1 MPEKFET
8 DRDGA
13 NARPLGAGMN
23 AFELKA
29 WFVREVLPL
38 EAALMQYL
46 QHNWRNQSDI
56 ADLRQ
61 DVYLRVCEAALK
73 ETPLQTKQFVFATAR
88 NLLIDR
94 VRREQVIPIEA
105 VSDLDALEIAVD
117 APGPERTVAARDELR
132 LLQVALDKLAPRCR
146 EAIVMGRVE
155 GLSGR
160 EIANRMGVG
169 ESTVSEHLAK
179 GMRALADIL
188 YGDPADLRR
197 RK

>member
-1 MPEKFET
+1 
-8 DRDGA
+8 
-13 NARPLGAGMN
+13 MN

-38 EAALMQYL
+38 EAALMQFL
-46 QHNWRNQSDI
+46 QHNWRNKSDI

-73 ETPLQTKQFVFATAR
+73 ETPLQTRQFVFTTAR

-94 VRREQVIPIEA
+94 VRRAQVIPIEA
-105 VSDLDALEIAVD
+105 VADLDALEIATD
-117 APGPERTVAARDELR
+117 TPGPDRVVTSRDELR
-132 LLQVALDKLAPRCR
+132 QLQAALDRLAPRCR
-146 EAIVMGRVE
+146 ETIVMGRIE

-160 EIANRMGVG
+160 EIAQRMGVSEG
-169 ESTVSEHLAK
+169 TVSEHLAK

-188 YGDPADLRR
+188 YGDPVDLRR
-197 RK
+197 RN